1 MEDTKARLVK
11 AVTRMLIPLTRIL
24 LRYDISHSEFSE
36 LAKRSYVEAVYRFF
50 SIANRKQ
57 TYSRASVLT
66 GLNRKE
72 VVRLANLSNEEI
84 SPPRG
89 PVNRAVQVIGGWLS
103 DAEFLDQGQPRLLPL
118 KGGAG
123 SFEALVARYSGDLT
137 ARAILDELVRVGA
150 VTRVDKQT
158 VKLSALGYIPAA
170 SDPEK
175 IEIFTTHIADL
186 LTTISHNLTSA
197 TDAAR
202 FQRQVTYKDVPK
214 SVIDEFQKY
223 SHEKSLALLIEFN
236 QWLADRTQST
246 NAAPDEPCGRVGVGI
261 YFLRNDNGEEG

>member
-1 MEDTKARLVK
+1 
-11 AVTRMLIPLTRIL
+11 MLIPLTRIL

-36 LAKRSYVEAVYRFF
+36 LAKRSYIAAVYRYF

-72 VVRLANLSNEEI
+72 VVRLANLSDEEI

-89 PVNRAVQVIGGWLS
+89 PVNRAAQVIGGWLS
-103 DAEFLDQGQPRLLPL
+103 DADFLEQGRPRILPL
-118 KGGAG
+118 KGAG
-123 SFEALVARYSGDLT
+123 SFESLVARYSGDLT

-150 VTRVDKQT
+150 VRKVDKKT
-158 VKLSALGYIPAA
+158 VKLSSHGYIPTA

-175 IEIFTTHIADL
+175 IEIFTTHVADL
-186 LTTISHNLTSA
+186 LNTISHNLTC
-197 TDAAR
+197 DIGDAR
-202 FQRQVTYKDVPK
+202 FQRQVTYKDVPQ

-223 SHEKSLALLIEFN
+223 SQEKSLALLLDFN
-236 QWLADRTQST
+236 QWLADRTQNMNSVHDGPT
-246 NAAPDEPCGRVGVGI
+246 GRVGVGI
-261 YFLRNDNGEEG
+261 YFLKDDNGEED

>member
-1 MEDTKARLVK
+1 MEDTKTRLVK
-11 AVTRMLIPLTRIL
+11 AVTRMLIPLARIL

-36 LAKRSYVEAVYRFF
+36 LAKRSYVDAVYRYY

-72 VVRLANLSNEEI
+72 VVRLANLGDEEI

-89 PVNRAVQVIGGWLS
+89 PVNRAAQVIGGWLS
-103 DAEFLDQGQPRLLPL
+103 DAEFLEQGQPRLLPL
-118 KGGAG
+118 KGDSG

-150 VTRVDKQT
+150 VSKIGKTT
-158 VKLSALGYIPAA
+158 VKLNSLGYIPAA

-175 IEIFTTHIADL
+175 IEIFTTHVADL
-186 LTTISHNLTSA
+186 LNTISHNLTS
-197 TDAAR
+197 TPDDAR
-202 FQRQVTYKDVPK
+202 FQRQVTYQDVPH
-214 SVIDEFQKY
+214 SIIDEFQKY
-223 SHEKSLALLIEFN
+223 SQEKSLALLIEFN
-236 QWLADRTQST
+236 QWLADRTQ
-246 NAAPDEPCGRVGVGI
+246 NANSAHDEPTGRIGVGI
-261 YFLRNDNGEEG
+261 YFLRNNNGKED